1 MPTLPP
7 HCPVELGSVSERD
20 SPLAQ
25 LHQLAI
31 VGGPCW
37 RLARVLKKG
46 VQVDGENSLGQT
58 GLFLSALLGRAGAV
72 RLLLRFGAD
81 PNHRCLDGSTPVHAG
96 AFSGHCQV
104 FLWLLEAGGD
114 LRLHDQQGW
123 TAGDWAQQAGA
134 ESWQVLELLRECRA
148 RMSLLAQGGETALA
162 SSLGELWGLRA
173 GSLGNLHLAL
183 SSQLLPQAE
192 GSLWPNR
199 IQRSPQVPGL
209 GFGQLSSLRPL
220 GLTSGVP
227 LVDPEE
233 LLPAQGEPDR
243 TYECGA
249 HTIMVNLLWR
259 GHPVTVRK
267 LKPAPARALPDLLLS
282 DLKHCSLLHHPNL
295 LLLMALSPSPDLAGL
310 CLLFEPIQEGS
321 LHRVLHSPGDAA
333 GPRLPP
339 GFPPGQLLL
348 QVLEAL
354 LFLQGQARA
363 HGGLSSHAVQLVRP
377 GLAKV
382 SNLEHGRSLPRPQ
395 PERAVP
401 WGGPRPGPPPPPE
414 LYPWLP
420 LELIRGDS
428 PTPTS
433 DLYSFCILTQ
443 EVFTG
448 SLPWA
453 GQEGL
458 QVKAKLE
465 SGEGPALA
473 PQVPP
478 TYQALV
484 KAGLRVRP
492 RDRKGSLQDAR
503 YKLRVALAQESTLR
517 EASMGTVGS
526 PSSELKTPP
535 PPPGKEGDHSP
546 CPPHAEQLPELDP
559 KVTSTPR
566 PPSPKM
572 APNPN
577 PSETLK
583 SPESGGAWGNAWS
596 PPALDSGSSLTLGS
610 SLSLSSQPET
620 ASAEKRKPASPEQR
634 PALLTSL
641 RESASLLGQAQ
652 GSLERLERRFSA
664 RIRALQDLLGDG
676 PEASAAP
683 STCPQSARSFQECID
698 LAAQAR
704 RLDRQEGRT
713 QVLVPELSKESPF
726 TSLQKLDLLEE
737 IITELQGTPKP
748 RS

>member
-7 HCPVELGSVSERD
+7 HCPVELGSLREQD

-31 VGGPCW
+31 AGGPCW

-46 VQVDGENSLGQT
+46 VQVDGENSSGQT
-58 GLFLSALLGRAGAV
+58 SLFLSALLGQAGAV
-72 RLLLRFGAD
+72 RLLLHFGAD
-81 PNHRCLDGSTPVHAG
+81 PNHRCLDRSTPVHAG
-96 AFSGHCQV
+96 AFSGRGQV
-104 FLWLLEAGGD
+104 LLWLLEAGGD

-123 TAGDWAQQAGA
+123 TAGDWARQARS
-134 ESWQVLELLRECRA
+134 ESRERQNDGIWWLVSWPPRQEDLVLELLQDCRA

-173 GSLGNLHLAL
+173 GTLGNLHLAL
-183 SSQLLPQAE
+183 SSQLWPLAK

-199 IQRSPQVPGL
+199 MQRSPQIPGL

-243 TYECGA
+243 TYDCGA
-249 HTIMVNLLWR
+249 HTIMINLLWR
-259 GHPVTVRK
+259 GHRVTVRK
-267 LKPAPARALPDLLLS
+267 LRPPPAPALPDLLFS
-282 DLKHCSLLHHPNL
+282 DLKHCSFLHHPNL

-310 CLLFEPIQEGS
+310 SLLFEPIQEGS
-321 LHRVLHSPGDAA
+321 LHQVLHPQGDVAC
-333 GPRLPP
+333 PRIPP
-339 GFPPGQLLL
+339 GFFPGQLLL

-395 PERAVP
+395 PERAFP
-401 WGGPRPGPPPPPE
+401 WGGPSPGPSPPSE

-420 LELIRGDS
+420 LELIRGDP
-428 PTPTS
+428 PTLTS
-433 DLYSFCILTQ
+433 DFYSFCILTQ

-448 SLPWA
+448 NLPWA

-465 SGEGPALA
+465 SGEVPALD
-473 PQVPP
+473 PQVPL
-478 TYQALV
+478 TYQPLV
-484 KAGLRVRP
+484 KAGLGLWP
-492 RDRKGSLQDAR
+492 RDRKGSLQDTR
-503 YKLRVALAQESTLR
+503 YKLRVVLAQESALK
-517 EASMGTVGS
+517 EASLGS
-526 PSSELKTPP
+526 LGGPPSEPKTLPL
-535 PPPGKEGDHSP
+535 PPGKEGQVGREGIHPPVQHHLP
-546 CPPHAEQLPELDP
+546 CPAHTEQLSEVDL

-572 APNPN
+572 APNPK

-583 SPESGGAWGNAWS
+583 SPESSGAWGNTWS
-596 PPALDSGSSLTLGS
+596 SPALDSGSSL
-610 SLSLSSQPET
+610 SLSSQTEE
-620 ASAEKRKPASPEQR
+620 ASPADKRKIPSPEV
-634 PALLTSL
+634 S
-641 RESASLLGQAQ
+641 
-652 GSLERLERRFSA
+652 
-664 RIRALQDLLGDG
+664 
-676 PEASAAP
+676 
-683 STCPQSARSFQECID
+683 
-698 LAAQAR
+698 
-704 RLDRQEGRT
+704 
-713 QVLVPELSKESPF
+713 VPELAKAGPF

-737 IITELQGTPKP
+737 IITELQAGIPVP
-748 RS
+748 EGNVAQSLPL

>member
-7 HCPVELGSVSERD
+7 HCPVELGSLNEQD
-20 SPLAQ
+20 SRLAQ

-31 VGGPCW
+31 AGGPCW

-46 VQVDGENSLGQT
+46 VQVDGENSSGQT

-104 FLWLLEAGGD
+104 LLWLLEAGGD

-123 TAGDWAQQAGA
+123 TAEDWARQARS
-134 ESWQVLELLRECRA
+134 ESWEVLELLRDCRA

-183 SSQLLPQAE
+183 SSRLRPQAE
-192 GSLWPNR
+192 GSLWPNWM
-199 IQRSPQVPGL
+199 QRSPQIPGL

-259 GHPVTVRK
+259 GHRVTIRK
-267 LKPAPARALPDLLLS
+267 LKPPPAPVLPDLLLS
-282 DLKHCSLLHHPNL
+282 DLKHCSFLHHPNL

-310 CLLFEPIQEGS
+310 SLLFEPIQEGS
-321 LHRVLHSPGDAA
+321 LHRVLHPNGDAA
-333 GPRLPP
+333 CPRIPP

-395 PERAVP
+395 PERAYP
-401 WGGPRPGPPPPPE
+401 WGGPSPGLPPPSE

-420 LELIRGDS
+420 LELIRGD
-428 PTPTS
+428 PPALTS
-433 DLYSFCILTQ
+433 DFYSFCILTQ

-448 SLPWA
+448 NLPWA

-465 SGEGPALA
+465 SGEAPVLD
-473 PQVPP
+473 PQVPL
-478 TYQALV
+478 TYRPLV
-484 KAGLRVRP
+484 KAGLGLQP
-492 RDRKGSLQDAR
+492 RDRKGSLQDTR
-503 YKLRVALAQESTLR
+503 YKLRLVLAQESALK
-517 EASMGTVGS
+517 EASLGNLGG
-526 PSSELKTPP
+526 PLSEPKTPP
-535 PPPGKEGDHSP
+535 PPPGKAGQVGREGERPAHT
-546 CPPHAEQLPELDP
+546 EQLSEMDP

-572 APNPN
+572 APNLK

-583 SPESGGAWGNAWS
+583 SPESSGAWGNTWS
-596 PPALDSGSSLTLGS
+596 SPALDSGS
-610 SLSLSSQPET
+610 SLSLSSQPE
-620 ASAEKRKPASPEQR
+620 EASPADQR
-634 PALLTSL
+634 KMPS
-641 RESASLLGQAQ
+641 
-652 GSLERLERRFSA
+652 
-664 RIRALQDLLGDG
+664 
-676 PEASAAP
+676 PEAERSSLPAGPGPGLPGGTGAKVLSQEP
-683 STCPQSARSFQECID
+683 GPARSI
-698 LAAQAR
+698 R
-704 RLDRQEGRT
+704 RCPRGIRIPIHLPSKSTLPPPSFPRQMS
-713 QVLVPELSKESPF
+713 VPELAKAGPY
-726 TSLQKLDLLEE
+726 TSLQRLDLLEE
-737 IITELQGTPKP
+737 IITELQGAPKP
-748 RS
+748 MS

>member
-7 HCPVELGSVSERD
+7 HCPAELGSVSERD
-20 SPLAQ
+20 SALAQ
-25 LHQLAI
+25 LHQLAV

-123 TAGDWAQQAGA
+123 TAADWAQQAGP

-321 LHRVLHSPGDAA
+321 LHRVLHCPGDAA
-333 GPRLPP
+333 GPRIPP

-395 PERAVP
+395 EPSLGWARRPAGQGEAGVRGGSGSCSP
-401 WGGPRPGPPPPPE
+401 GSPDLPSPGQGGPEGAAPRPEGQPAGRPLQAEGGLGSGACAQRSLCGHCGQPLLGAKDPTASSREGGRPLALPSTRGAAAGARSQGHQHAQTSVPQDGPQSQPVGDLEVPRERRGLGECLERPGLGLGKQPDPGQQPQPE
-414 LYPWLP
+414 LPA
-420 LELIRGDS
+420 RN
-428 PTPTS
+428 
-433 DLYSFCILTQ
+433 DLGG
-443 EVFTG
+443 EEE
-448 SLPWA
+448 A
-453 GQEGL
+453 GQ
-458 QVKAKLE
+458 
-465 SGEGPALA
+465 
-473 PQVPP
+473 
-478 TYQALV
+478 
-484 KAGLRVRP
+484 
-492 RDRKGSLQDAR
+492 
-503 YKLRVALAQESTLR
+503 
-517 EASMGTVGS
+517 
-526 PSSELKTPP
+526 
-535 PPPGKEGDHSP
+535 
-546 CPPHAEQLPELDP
+546 
-559 KVTSTPR
+559 
-566 PPSPKM
+566 
-572 APNPN
+572 
-577 PSETLK
+577 
-583 SPESGGAWGNAWS
+583 SGG
-596 PPALDSGSSLTLGS
+596 
-610 SLSLSSQPET
+610 
-620 ASAEKRKPASPEQR
+620 
-634 PALLTSL
+634 
-641 RESASLLGQAQ
+641 
-652 GSLERLERRFSA
+652 
-664 RIRALQDLLGDG
+664 
-676 PEASAAP
+676 
-683 STCPQSARSFQECID
+683 ARSFQECID

-737 IITELQGTPKP
+737 IITELQGAPKP

>member
-7 HCPVELGSVSERD
+7 HCPVELGSLREQD

-31 VGGPCW
+31 AGGPCW

-46 VQVDGENSLGQT
+46 VQVDGENSSGQT
-58 GLFLSALLGRAGAV
+58 SLFLSALLGQAGAV
-72 RLLLRFGAD
+72 RLLLHFGAD
-81 PNHRCLDGSTPVHAG
+81 PNHRCLDRSTPVHAG
-96 AFSGHCQV
+96 AFSGRGQV
-104 FLWLLEAGGD
+104 LLWLLEAGGD

-123 TAGDWAQQAGA
+123 TAGDWARQARS
-134 ESWQVLELLRECRA
+134 ESRERQNDGIWWLVSWPPRQEDLVLELLQDCRA

-173 GSLGNLHLAL
+173 GTLGNLHLAL
-183 SSQLLPQAE
+183 SSQLWPLAK

-199 IQRSPQVPGL
+199 MQRSPQIPGL

-243 TYECGA
+243 TYDCGA
-249 HTIMVNLLWR
+249 HTIMINLLWR
-259 GHPVTVRK
+259 GHRVTVRK
-267 LKPAPARALPDLLLS
+267 LRPPPAPALPDLLFS
-282 DLKHCSLLHHPNL
+282 DLKHCSFLHHPNL

-310 CLLFEPIQEGS
+310 SLLFEPIQEGS
-321 LHRVLHSPGDAA
+321 LHQVLHPQGDVAC
-333 GPRLPP
+333 PRIPP
-339 GFPPGQLLL
+339 GFFPGQLLL

-395 PERAVP
+395 PERAFP
-401 WGGPRPGPPPPPE
+401 WGGPSPGPSPPSE

-420 LELIRGDS
+420 LELIRGDP
-428 PTPTS
+428 PTLTS
-433 DLYSFCILTQ
+433 DFYSFCILTQ

-448 SLPWA
+448 NLPWA

-465 SGEGPALA
+465 SGEVPALD
-473 PQVPP
+473 PQVPL
-478 TYQALV
+478 TYQPLV
-484 KAGLRVRP
+484 KAGLGLWP
-492 RDRKGSLQDAR
+492 RDRKGSLQDTR
-503 YKLRVALAQESTLR
+503 YKLRVVLAQESALK
-517 EASMGTVGS
+517 EASLGS
-526 PSSELKTPP
+526 LGGPPSEPKTLPL
-535 PPPGKEGDHSP
+535 PPGKEGQVGREGIHPPVQHHLP
-546 CPPHAEQLPELDP
+546 CPAHTEQLSEVDL

-572 APNPN
+572 APNPK

-583 SPESGGAWGNAWS
+583 SPESSGAWGNTWS
-596 PPALDSGSSLTLGS
+596 SPALDSGSSL
-610 SLSLSSQPET
+610 SLSSQTEE
-620 ASAEKRKPASPEQR
+620 ASPADKRKIPSPEV
-634 PALLTSL
+634 S
-641 RESASLLGQAQ
+641 
-652 GSLERLERRFSA
+652 
-664 RIRALQDLLGDG
+664 
-676 PEASAAP
+676 
-683 STCPQSARSFQECID
+683 
-698 LAAQAR
+698 
-704 RLDRQEGRT
+704 
-713 QVLVPELSKESPF
+713 VPELAKAGPF
-726 TSLQKLDLLEE
+726 TSLQKGLQAK
-737 IITELQGTPKP
+737 ELRVDEAEPG
-748 RS
+748 

>member
-7 HCPVELGSVSERD
+7 HCPVELGSLREQD

-31 VGGPCW
+31 AGGPCW

-46 VQVDGENSLGQT
+46 VQVDGENSSGQT
-58 GLFLSALLGRAGAV
+58 SLFLSALLGQAGAV
-72 RLLLRFGAD
+72 RLLLHFGAD
-81 PNHRCLDGSTPVHAG
+81 PNHRCLDRSTPVHAG
-96 AFSGHCQV
+96 AFSGRGQV
-104 FLWLLEAGGD
+104 LLWLLEAGGD

-123 TAGDWAQQAGA
+123 TAGDWARQARS
-134 ESWQVLELLRECRA
+134 ESRERQNDGIWWLVSWPPRQEDLVLELLQDCRA

-173 GSLGNLHLAL
+173 GTLGNLHLAL
-183 SSQLLPQAE
+183 SSQLWPLAK

-199 IQRSPQVPGL
+199 MQRSPQIPGL

-243 TYECGA
+243 TYDCGA
-249 HTIMVNLLWR
+249 HTIMINLLWR
-259 GHPVTVRK
+259 GHRVTVRK
-267 LKPAPARALPDLLLS
+267 LRPPPAPALPDLLFS
-282 DLKHCSLLHHPNL
+282 DLKHCSFLHHPNL

-310 CLLFEPIQEGS
+310 SLLFEPIQEGS
-321 LHRVLHSPGDAA
+321 LHQVLHPQGDVAC
-333 GPRLPP
+333 PRIPP
-339 GFPPGQLLL
+339 GFFPGQLLL

-395 PERAVP
+395 PERAFP
-401 WGGPRPGPPPPPE
+401 WGGPSPGPSPPSE

-420 LELIRGDS
+420 LELIRGDP
-428 PTPTS
+428 PTLTS
-433 DLYSFCILTQ
+433 DFYSFCILTQ

-448 SLPWA
+448 NLPWA

-465 SGEGPALA
+465 SGEVPALD
-473 PQVPP
+473 PQVPL
-478 TYQALV
+478 TYQPLV
-484 KAGLRVRP
+484 KAGLGLWP
-492 RDRKGSLQDAR
+492 RDRKGSLQDTR
-503 YKLRVALAQESTLR
+503 YKLRVVLAQESALK
-517 EASMGTVGS
+517 EASLGS
-526 PSSELKTPP
+526 LGGPPSEPKTLPL
-535 PPPGKEGDHSP
+535 PPGKEGQVGREGIHPPVQHHLP
-546 CPPHAEQLPELDP
+546 CPAHTEQLSEVDL

-572 APNPN
+572 APNPK

-583 SPESGGAWGNAWS
+583 SPESSGAWGNTWS
-596 PPALDSGSSLTLGS
+596 SPALDSGSSL
-610 SLSLSSQPET
+610 SLSSQTEE
-620 ASAEKRKPASPEQR
+620 ASPADKRKIPSPER

-641 RESASLLGQAQ
+641 EGSASLLGQVQ
-652 GSLERLERRFSA
+652 GSLEELERRFPA
-664 RIRALQDLLGDG
+664 RIWALQDLSDVL
-676 PEASAAP
+676 EASASP
-683 STCPQSARSFQECID
+683 YTCPQSGPSLQECID
-698 LAAQAR
+698 LAAQA
-704 RLDRQEGRT
+704 
-713 QVLVPELSKESPF
+713 
-726 TSLQKLDLLEE
+726 
-737 IITELQGTPKP
+737 
-748 RS
+748 

>member
-7 HCPVELGSVSERD
+7 HCPVELGSLREQD

-31 VGGPCW
+31 AGGPCW

-46 VQVDGENSLGQT
+46 VQVDGENSSGQT
-58 GLFLSALLGRAGAV
+58 SLFLSALLGQAGAV
-72 RLLLRFGAD
+72 RLLLHFGAD
-81 PNHRCLDGSTPVHAG
+81 PNHRCLDRSTPVHAG
-96 AFSGHCQV
+96 AFSGRGQV
-104 FLWLLEAGGD
+104 LLWLLEAGGD

-123 TAGDWAQQAGA
+123 TAGDWARQARS
-134 ESWQVLELLRECRA
+134 ESRERQNDGIWWLVSWPPRQEDLVLELLQDCRA

-173 GSLGNLHLAL
+173 GTLGNLHLAL
-183 SSQLLPQAE
+183 SSQLWPLAK

-199 IQRSPQVPGL
+199 MQRSPQIPGL

-243 TYECGA
+243 TYDCGA
-249 HTIMVNLLWR
+249 HTIMINLLWR
-259 GHPVTVRK
+259 GHRVTVRK
-267 LKPAPARALPDLLLS
+267 LRPPPAPALPDLLFS
-282 DLKHCSLLHHPNL
+282 DLKHCSFLHHPNL

-310 CLLFEPIQEGS
+310 SLLFEPIQEGS
-321 LHRVLHSPGDAA
+321 LHQVLHPQGDVAC
-333 GPRLPP
+333 PRIPP
-339 GFPPGQLLL
+339 GFFPGQLLL

-395 PERAVP
+395 PERAFP
-401 WGGPRPGPPPPPE
+401 WGGPSPGPSPPSE

-420 LELIRGDS
+420 LELIRGDP
-428 PTPTS
+428 PTLTS
-433 DLYSFCILTQ
+433 DFYSFCILTQ

-448 SLPWA
+448 NLPWA

-465 SGEGPALA
+465 SGEVPALD
-473 PQVPP
+473 PQVPL
-478 TYQALV
+478 TYQPLV
-484 KAGLRVRP
+484 KAGLGLWP
-492 RDRKGSLQDAR
+492 RDRKGSLQDTR
-503 YKLRVALAQESTLR
+503 YKLRVVLAQESALK
-517 EASMGTVGS
+517 EASLGS
-526 PSSELKTPP
+526 LGGPPSEPKTLPL
-535 PPPGKEGDHSP
+535 PPGKEGQVGREGIHPPVQHHLP
-546 CPPHAEQLPELDP
+546 CPAHTEQLSEVDL

-572 APNPN
+572 APNPK

-583 SPESGGAWGNAWS
+583 SPESSGAWGNTWS
-596 PPALDSGSSLTLGS
+596 SPALDSGSSL
-610 SLSLSSQPET
+610 SLSSQTEE
-620 ASAEKRKPASPEQR
+620 ASPADKRKIPSPEV
-634 PALLTSL
+634 S
-641 RESASLLGQAQ
+641 
-652 GSLERLERRFSA
+652 
-664 RIRALQDLLGDG
+664 
-676 PEASAAP
+676 
-683 STCPQSARSFQECID
+683 
-698 LAAQAR
+698 
-704 RLDRQEGRT
+704 
-713 QVLVPELSKESPF
+713 VPELAKAGPF

-737 IITELQGTPKP
+737 IITELQGASKP

>member
-7 HCPVELGSVSERD
+7 HCPVKLGSLSERD

-25 LHQLAI
+25 LHRLVIA
-31 VGGPCW
+31 GGPCW

-46 VQVDGENSLGQT
+46 VQVDGENSSGQT

-96 AFSGHCQV
+96 AFSGHCQII
-104 FLWLLEAGGD
+104 LWLLEAGGD

-123 TAGDWAQQAGA
+123 TAEDWAQQAGS
-134 ESWQVLELLRECRA
+134 ESWEVLELLRECRA

-192 GSLWPNR
+192 GSLWTHR

-243 TYECGA
+243 TYECGT

-267 LKPAPARALPDLLLS
+267 LKPPPAPALPDLLLS

-310 CLLFEPIQEGS
+310 SLLFEPIQEGS
-321 LHRVLHSPGDAA
+321 LHRVLHPQGDVAC
-333 GPRLPP
+333 PRIPP
-339 GFPPGQLLL
+339 GFLPGQLLL

-395 PERAVP
+395 PERAFP
-401 WGGPRPGPPPPPE
+401 WGGPSPGLPPPSE

-420 LELIRGDS
+420 LELIRGDP
-428 PTPTS
+428 PTLTS
-433 DLYSFCILTQ
+433 DLYSFCILIQ

-465 SGEGPALA
+465 SGEGPSLD
-473 PQVPP
+473 PHVPP
-478 TYQALV
+478 TYQPLV
-484 KAGLRVRP
+484 KAGLGLRP

-503 YKLRVALAQESTLR
+503 YKLRVALAQESALK
-517 EASMGTVGS
+517 EASLGSMGS
-526 PSSELKTPP
+526 PSSEPKTPP
-535 PPPGKEGDHSP
+535 PP
-546 CPPHAEQLPELDP
+546 AEQLSEVHP

-566 PPSPKM
+566 LPSPKM
-572 APNPN
+572 VPNPN

-583 SPESGGAWGNAWS
+583 SPESSEAWGNTWS

-610 SLSLSSQPET
+610 SLSLSSQPEES
-620 ASAEKRKPASPEQR
+620 AAAEKGTLPGPER
-634 PALLTSL
+634 PALLPSL

-664 RIRALQDLLGDG
+664 RIPAPQDLMGAG
-676 PEASAAP
+676 SETSASLP
-683 STCPQSARSFQECID
+683 TCPQSGPSLQECID

-704 RLDRQEGRT
+704 RLDRQEGRS
-713 QVLVPELSKESPF
+713 QVSVPELAKDGPF